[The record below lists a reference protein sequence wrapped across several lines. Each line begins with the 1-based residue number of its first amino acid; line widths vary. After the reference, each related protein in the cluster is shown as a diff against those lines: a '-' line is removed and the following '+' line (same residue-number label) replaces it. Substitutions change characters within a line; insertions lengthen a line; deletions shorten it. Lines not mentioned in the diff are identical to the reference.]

1 MHLSLHGTTTLFL
14 LNVLV
19 LLSLVP
25 HPVAS
30 LPIMAFKRGAYRN
43 TQASIPSYMNDQEH
57 FDIVFTFAWLCAL
70 FGTWWWAVN
79 RSSVSRR
86 VARINWLALA
96 PSTSI
101 PRVLSFCVDTYRSVA
116 TLFTLGVNDVPG
128 ARTYLEASGGLSR
141 PMASANRGPSA
152 QGRPQRAR
160 VQVGNYSAPRGRATR
175 VLGIGRDTRTRST
188 SPV

>member
-1 MHLSLHGTTTLFL
+1 MRSSLRGTTTLFL

-30 LPIMAFKRGAYRN
+30 LPIMAFKLAADRN
-43 TQASIPSYMNDQEH
+43 THVSIPSYMNDQEH
-57 FDIVFTFAWLCAL
+57 FDTIFTFAWLCAL
-70 FGTWWWAVN
+70 FGTWMWAVN
-79 RSSVSRR
+79 RASVSRR

-101 PRVLSFCVDTYRSVA
+101 PRVLSFCVDTYRSVV
-116 TLFTLGVNDVPG
+116 TLFTLGVNDVPA
-128 ARTYLEASGGLSR
+128 ARTYLEAGGGLSR
-141 PMASANRGPSA
+141 PMASANRGSSTQP
-152 QGRPQRAR
+152 RPQRAR
-160 VQVGNYSAPRGRATR
+160 VQIGNSPAPRGRASR
-175 VLGIGRDTRTRST
+175 ALGIGRDTRTRST